1 MNFTLFSGVS
11 EQPRLPHD
19 PSTESFE
26 LRAVAGPD
34 IWRTPSCAGGRD
46 DFNGPIY
53 ATPLA
58 LNSFKKAKV
67 TVSANFHA
75 PYSQGGLILFMPES
89 DPTVDTDG
97 QSSRLHV
104 SPSTWIKAG
113 IELVDDQHFA
123 SVAAGKPYSDWSLTR
138 LGESTATFELKKTN
152 GSLWVYVTGSDGQ
165 RTPLRKLTWV
175 FDMKPQRDI
184 WVGVA
189 ACMPKGDGTPNGGS
203 LAVQFKDF
211 SITTE

>member
-11 EQPRLPHD
+11 GQPRLPHE

-34 IWRTPSCAGGRD
+34 IWQTPACAGGRD

-53 ATPLA
+53 ATPLV
-58 LNSFKKAKV
+58 LDSFKKAKV
-67 TVSANFHA
+67 TISANFQA
-75 PYSQGGLILFMPES
+75 PYSQGGLILFMPEA
-89 DPTVDTDG
+89 DPTVDIDE
-97 QSSRLHV
+97 QSSHLRA
-104 SPSTWIKAG
+104 SPTTWIKAG
-113 IELVDDQHFA
+113 IELVDGQLFA

-138 LGESTATFELKKTN
+138 LGESTATFELEQTN

-165 RTPLRKLTWV
+165 RIPLRKLTWV
-175 FDMKPQRDI
+175 FDMKPQWDV

-203 LAVQFKDF
+203 LAVQFRDF
-211 SITTE
+211 SVTTD